1 MMDNIVINDNNDNEK
16 NNIKTFVKL
25 KNLKYKDERI
35 NILKKIYN
43 IIGINDNNKTFYSH
57 ELDSDIEKQKEI
69 ELLDND
75 IKKYF
80 KTSTWLC
87 YNKNRSVD
95 RKYIS
100 IIKYVL
106 KDMLVDF
113 TSMSCKMKIKNIT
126 INTTQ
131 YIINSIDYI

>member
-35 NILKKIYN
+35 DILKKIYN

-131 YIINSIDYI
+131 YIINSID

>member
-1 MMDNIVINDNNDNEK
+1 MDNIVINDNNDNEK

-35 NILKKIYN
+35 DILKKIYN

-131 YIINSIDYI
+131 YIINSID

>member
-1 MMDNIVINDNNDNEK
+1 MDNIVINDNNDNEK
-16 NNIKTFVKL
+16 INNKTFVKL

-35 NILKKIYN
+35 DILKKIYN

-100 IIKYVL
+100 IIKYIL
-106 KDMLVDF
+106 KDMLVDY
-113 TSMSCKMKIKNIT
+113 TSMSCKMKIKNMT

-131 YIINSIDYI
+131 YIINSTDYM

>member
-1 MMDNIVINDNNDNEK
+1 MMNDIVINDNDK
-16 NNIKTFVKL
+16 INNRTFVKL
-25 KNLKYKDERI
+25 KSLKYKDERI
-35 NILKKIYN
+35 DILKKIYN
-43 IIGINDNNKTFYSH
+43 LIGINETNKTFYSH
-57 ELDSDIEKQKEI
+57 ELDSDLDKQKEI
-69 ELLDND
+69 ESLDED

-100 IIKYVL
+100 IIKYIL
-106 KDMLVDF
+106 KDMLVDY
-113 TSMSCKMKIKNIT
+113 TSMSCKMKIKNMT

-131 YIINSIDYI
+131 YIINSTDYM

>member
-1 MMDNIVINDNNDNEK
+1 MDDIVINDNDK
-16 NNIKTFVKL
+16 INNKTFVKL
-25 KNLKYKDERI
+25 KSLKYKDERI
-35 NILKKIYN
+35 DILKKIYN
-43 IIGINDNNKTFYSH
+43 LIGINETNKTFYSH
-57 ELDSDIEKQKEI
+57 ELDSDLDKQKEI
-69 ELLDND
+69 ESLDED

-100 IIKYVL
+100 IIKYIL
-106 KDMLVDF
+106 KDMLVDY
-113 TSMSCKMKIKNIT
+113 TSMSCKMKIKNMT

-131 YIINSIDYI
+131 YIINSTDYM

>member
-1 MMDNIVINDNNDNEK
+1 MMNDIVINDNDK
-16 NNIKTFVKL
+16 INNKTFVKL
-25 KNLKYKDERI
+25 KSLKYKDERI
-35 NILKKIYN
+35 DILKKIYN
-43 IIGINDNNKTFYSH
+43 LIGINETNKTFYSH
-57 ELDSDIEKQKEI
+57 ELDSDLDKQKEI
-69 ELLDND
+69 ESLDED

-100 IIKYVL
+100 IIKYIL
-106 KDMLVDF
+106 KDMLVDY
-113 TSMSCKMKIKNIT
+113 TSMSCKMKIKNMT

-131 YIINSIDYI
+131 YIINSTDYM